1 MKTQRTRRR
10 KLSIGRARESRKN
23 VEGHIVDEER
33 DVDRKSGDPRERKG
47 RARRKAPLS
56 TVPMNTAPASAGQQ
70 TPVVWGK
77 QPARQR
83 KPSALRQLRLW

>member
-1 MKTQRTRRR
+1 M
-10 KLSIGRARESRKN
+10 
-23 VEGHIVDEER
+23 DEER
-33 DVDRKSGDPRERKG
+33 NVDRKSGDLREREG
-47 RARRKAPLS
+47 RARHKAPLS

-77 QPARQR
+77 QPARQM